1 MGQGGKGK
9 VQTSSYLEQLNKL
22 LAASA
27 PDHVTIFCEAEPGE
41 LQAVQASALGM
52 IVSEFVANSIKHA
65 FAGDRAGEIKIS
77 LRRQEGAEGWLL
89 ECRDNGCG
97 PGAGARLEQ
106 PAKKNMVLIGPPG
119 SGKGTQAPIIKD
131 KYSLCHLAT
140 GDLLRAEVK
149 AGSDLGKEAEAVM
162 NRGELVSDELVLA
175 IVRSRL
181 QNHSGGWLLDG
192 FPRNLAQAEA
202 LDALLS
208 ELNQPLQS
216 VLLMELDDEE
226 LVQRLLARGRA
237 DDNEEVIRH
246 RLSVYR
252 EQTAPLINHYEQR
265 GQLKRVLSTGTIE
278 AVAEQINAALA

>member
-1 MGQGGKGK
+1 M
-9 VQTSSYLEQLNKL
+9 SHRL
-22 LAASA
+22 L
-27 PDHVTIFCEAEPGE
+27 
-41 LQAVQASALGM
+41 
-52 IVSEFVANSIKHA
+52 FV
-65 FAGDRAGEIKIS
+65 
-77 LRRQEGAEGWLL
+77 
-89 ECRDNGCG
+89 
-97 PGAGARLEQ
+97 
-106 PAKKNMVLIGPPG
+106 GPPG
-119 SGKGTQAPIIKD
+119 AGKGTQAERLAA
-131 KYSLCHLAT
+131 SHGLLHLST

-278 AVAEQINAALA
+278 AVAEQINAALV